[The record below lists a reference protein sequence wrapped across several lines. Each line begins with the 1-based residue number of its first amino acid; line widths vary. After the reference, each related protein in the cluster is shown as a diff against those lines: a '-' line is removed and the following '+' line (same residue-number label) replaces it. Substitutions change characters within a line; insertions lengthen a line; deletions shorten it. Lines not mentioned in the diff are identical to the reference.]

1 MQHAPVR
8 ADKNH
13 MAYVLIVDDEAPIRR
28 LLARWLEGW
37 GYAVKEAGNA
47 PEALDAMLAEPASIV
62 LCDIKM
68 PEHDGLW
75 LVERLRARWPT
86 TAIIMATSV
95 QNVQTVIKT
104 RQEGVVDY
112 ITKPFGREAVL
123 QALRRAGG
131 VAQL

>member
-1 MQHAPVR
+1 MS
-8 ADKNH
+8 
-13 MAYVLIVDDEAPIRR
+13 YVLVVDDEPPVRR

-47 PEALDAMLAEPASIV
+47 PDALDVMLAEPASIV

-68 PEHDGLW
+68 PWYDGLW
-75 LVERLRARWPT
+75 LLERLRARWPD
-86 TAIIMATSV
+86 TAIIMATGV
-95 QNVQTVIKT
+95 QDVQTVIKT

-112 ITKPFGREAVL
+112 ITKPFGRETVL

-131 VAQL
+131 PAQP